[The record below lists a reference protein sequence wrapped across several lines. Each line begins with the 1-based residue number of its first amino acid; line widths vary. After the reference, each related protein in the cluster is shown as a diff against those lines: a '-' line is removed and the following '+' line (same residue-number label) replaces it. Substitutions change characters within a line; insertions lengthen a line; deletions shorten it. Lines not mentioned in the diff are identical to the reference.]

1 MKTLSQMLEE
11 IEPVNDRFLRETF
24 GDTNKYAFVDR
35 ASYDRM
41 KQVAIELAKGLESQ
55 AVPFHEHDII
65 WDCKDV
71 ADEYLN
77 SAKDIIG
84 GGE

>member
-1 MKTLSQMLEE
+1 MTKPLSQLLEE
-11 IEPVNDRFLRETF
+11 IEVES
-24 GDTNKYAFVDR
+24 A
-35 ASYDRM
+35 DRM
-41 KQVAIELAKGLESQ
+41 SLRNDLAKLKRVAIELAKGLESQ

-84 GGE
+84 GGDKHDNNKT

>member
-11 IEPVNDRFLRETF
+11 IEPVHLPS
-24 GDTNKYAFVDR
+24 GKFVHK
-35 ASYDRM
+35 AEYLKL

-84 GGE
+84 GE